1 MTSFFKYN
9 SNQFSYFIF
18 AISCLLMIAFF
29 VAPAIMSIAVIAL
42 LAIGALFI
50 QDVIRFFMDKKTLAI
65 MIGSLV
71 LLQLLHLYS
80 VTYSVNQAEAWRKLL
95 LKAPFFLS
103 FLLWPLYTKMKLSHK
118 LGLLI
123 VFNYAVFFTGSV
135 SSMVYLLN
143 RSYFD
148 PLILQAKPIP
158 ISFGYGIYHI
168 QFSLLN
174 AIAGINGLLL
184 LFFYKKNITHYLFVL
199 LLIITIG
206 NIVNLHILSARTG
219 IMGFYL
225 AVLALGV
232 FVGIKKGKILK
243 WLFFILLCIVILP
256 TLAYFISG
264 SFRNR
269 IANSKEDMETIIAS
283 KNPNDKSVAMR
294 VEAWKTSISLIK
306 KNAITGVGLGDLE
319 TNLQEEYV
327 INQTLLSP
335 YNRKNPH
342 NQFLETGIHTGV
354 LGMLLLFTFFI
365 TYLISSK
372 NNPMMLCVSVIIFSA
387 MFFESMLERQV
398 SINAMSFFLGFF
410 MFLDNGIKK

>member
-9 SNQFSYFIF
+9 SIQFSYFIF

-29 VAPAIMSIAVIAL
+29 VAPAIMSITVIAL
-42 LAIGALFI
+42 LAIGAFFI
-50 QDVIRFFMDKKTLAI
+50 HDVIRFFMDKKTLAI
-65 MIGSLV
+65 MISSLV

-103 FLLWPLYTKMKLSHK
+103 FLLWPLFTKMKLSHK

-174 AIAGINGLLL
+174 AIAGISGLLL

-225 AVLALGV
+225 AVLALGI

-256 TLAYFISG
+256 TFAYFISG

-306 KNAITGVGLGDLE
+306 KNAIKGVGLGDLE

-410 MFLDNGIKK
+410 MFLDDGIKK

>member
-29 VAPAIMSIAVIAL
+29 VAPAIMSITVIAL
-42 LAIGALFI
+42 LAIGAFFI
-50 QDVIRFFMDKKTLAI
+50 HDVIRFFMDKKTLAI

-103 FLLWPLYTKMKLSHK
+103 FLLWPLFTKMKLSHK

-174 AIAGINGLLL
+174 AIAGISGLLL

-225 AVLALGV
+225 AVLALGI

-256 TLAYFISG
+256 TFAYFISG

-306 KNAITGVGLGDLE
+306 KNVITGVGLGDLE

-354 LGMLLLFTFFI
+354 LGMLLLFTFVI

-410 MFLDNGIKK
+410 MFLDDGIKK

>member
-1 MTSFFKYN
+1 MTSSFKYN
-9 SNQFSYFIF
+9 SIQFSYFIF

-29 VAPAIMSIAVIAL
+29 VAPAIMSITIVAL
-42 LAIGALFI
+42 LAIGAVFI
-50 QDVIRFFMDKKTLAI
+50 QDVIRLFRDKKTLAI
-65 MIGSLV
+65 MISSLV

-80 VTYSVNQAEAWRKLL
+80 VSYSVNQAEAWRKLL

-103 FLLWPLYTKMKLSHK
+103 FLLWPLFSKMKLSHK
-118 LGLLI
+118 IGVLI

-135 SSMVYLLN
+135 SSLVYLLN

-184 LFFYKKNITHYLFVL
+184 LFFYKKNITHDLSIL
-199 LLIITIG
+199 LLIITLC

-225 AVLALGV
+225 AAFALGV

-243 WLFFILLCIVILP
+243 WSFLILLCIVILP
-256 TLAYFISG
+256 TFAYFISG

-269 IANSKEDMETIIAS
+269 IANSMEDMETIIAS

-306 KNAITGVGLGDLE
+306 KNAIIGVGLGDLE

-365 TYLISSK
+365 TYLISSQ
-372 NNPMMLCVSVIIFSA
+372 NNPMMLCVGVIIFSA

-398 SINAMSFFLGFF
+398 SINTMSFFLGFF
-410 MFLDNGIKK
+410 MLLDNSIKK